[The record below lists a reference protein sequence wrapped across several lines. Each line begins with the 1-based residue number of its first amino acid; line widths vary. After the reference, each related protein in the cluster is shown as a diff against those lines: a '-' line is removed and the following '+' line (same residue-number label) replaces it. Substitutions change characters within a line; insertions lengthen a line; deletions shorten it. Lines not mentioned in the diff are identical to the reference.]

1 MVKTLK
7 ARSWGEKVR
16 LLVGGRLW
24 SEAKKKKKIEFKT
37 SK

>member
-7 ARSWGEKVR
+7 ARPWGEKVR
-16 LLVGGRLW
+16 LLVGGKLW
-24 SEAKKKKKIEFKT
+24 SEAKKKKIEFKT